1 MSINFENNVADEFF
15 FLSHYN
21 IILTNV
27 HIINITINF

>member
-15 FLSHYN
+15 FLSHN